1 MIFRPRA
8 RAAASDSRVGRRMAA
23 GMPLCYR
30 GGAECGK
37 TSRVRRGGRAT
48 MLTMTQRVE
57 AARGPLGTEGID
69 LLAIPPGDDLLYLL
83 GYTPHLDERPCYLF
97 VGREEVLFLVPDL
110 NAAAAA
116 PHVPFPTLTYSHAAV
131 LPRQELWPEARF
143 VPGAQVMAPLR
154 MIKSAEEI
162 ATLRRAAAT
171 ADAAVRA
178 GFGACRPG
186 MRETELARIAQE
198 AFYAAG
204 AQEVLIP
211 IVAAGPNSAFP
222 HHATSSRAVQ
232 AGEPVLADLGSRLDG
247 YMSDITRMAFLD
259 TPTARYRE
267 IHAVVEEAVAAAL
280 ETIGPGVPI
289 REVDLA
295 ARRVIERAGYGD
307 RFTHRTGH
315 GIGVSGHELPSIMH
329 TNEQPLQVGMAFSV
343 EPGIYLVGEFGGR
356 LRGVGAVRGRRAG

>member
-116 PHVPFPTLTYSHAAV
+116 PHVPFPTLTYSDAAGPRGALRDARTRRG
-131 LPRQELWPEARF
+131 LPRNVAVGDTMRADGLLLLQELWPEARF

-162 ATLRRAAAT
+162 ATLRRAAARGC
-171 ADAAVRA
+171 VR
-178 GFGACRPG
+178 
-186 MRETELARIAQE
+186 
-198 AFYAAG
+198 
-204 AQEVLIP
+204 
-211 IVAAGPNSAFP
+211 
-222 HHATSSRAVQ
+222 
-232 AGEPVLADLGSRLDG
+232 
-247 YMSDITRMAFLD
+247 
-259 TPTARYRE
+259 
-267 IHAVVEEAVAAAL
+267 
-280 ETIGPGVPI
+280 
-289 REVDLA
+289 
-295 ARRVIERAGYGD
+295 
-307 RFTHRTGH
+307 
-315 GIGVSGHELPSIMH
+315 PS
-329 TNEQPLQVGMAFSV
+329 
-343 EPGIYLVGEFGGR
+343 
-356 LRGVGAVRGRRAG
+356 

>member
-1 MIFRPRA
+1 
-8 RAAASDSRVGRRMAA
+8 
-23 GMPLCYR
+23 
-30 GGAECGK
+30 
-37 TSRVRRGGRAT
+37 

-57 AARGPLGTEGID
+57 AARGQMVTEGID
-69 LLAIPPGDDLLYLL
+69 LLTIPPGDDLLYLL

-116 PHVPFPTLTYSHAAV
+116 PRVPFPTLTYSDAAGPRGALRDARTRLG
-131 LPRQELWPEARF
+131 LPRNVAVGDTMRADTLLLLQDLWPEARF

-178 GFGACRPG
+178 VFGACRPG

-198 AFYAAG
+198 ALYAAG
-204 AQEVLIP
+204 AQEVPFP
-211 IVAAGPNSAFP
+211 IVGTGSNSAFP

-232 AGEPVLADLGSRLDG
+232 AGEPVLADLGGRLDG
-247 YMSDITRMAFLD
+247 YMSDITRMAFLG

-267 IHAVVEEAVAAAL
+267 IHAVVEEAVAASL

-295 ARRVIERAGYGD
+295 ARGVIERAGYGD
-307 RFTHRTGH
+307 KFTHRTGH
-315 GIGVSGHELPSIMH
+315 GIGVSGHELPSITH

-343 EPGIYLVGEFGGR
+343 EPGIYLVGEFGVR
-356 LRGVGAVRGRRAG
+356 LEEIVVVSERGAEVLSELSREIWIV